1 MVNELI
7 LPEGMN
13 VVPGTNDYGTLFEN
27 NIVDGEF
34 KSNGTNWVEYNNMDF
49 DSYWKTKVFDK
60 MYSDD
65 MKVKHRLAIVSEIMR
80 DPGNTGG
87 NECVDEVNEAK
98 NAIMFTGKIDW
109 YEEDKGLGRIA
120 GNRVGVMIKFPDEV
134 TEEQLNTLKIH
145 IAGKVYG
152 KDALDE
158 HEGKK
163 VLWYYPLVK
172 SNEDSFKVSLVWGE
186 ETNNQDFWIFISPTT
201 ELKEAEVATE
211 EKVSKK
217 A

>member
-65 MKVKHRLAIVSEIMR
+65 MKVKHGLAIVSEIMR

-152 KDALDE
+152 KDSLDE

-211 EKVSKK
+211 EKK
-217 A
+217 

>member
-1 MVNELI
+1 MVNDLK
-7 LPEGMN
+7 LPESMN

-27 NIVDGEF
+27 NIVDGVFEG
-34 KSNGTNWVEYNNMDF
+34 NGTNWVEYNNLDV
-49 DSYWKTKVFDK
+49 DSYWKTKAMDK
-60 MYSDD
+60 MYFAD
-65 MKVKHRLAIVSEIMR
+65 MKVTHNLAIVSKIMR

-87 NECVDEVNEAK
+87 DECIDNINEAE

-109 YEEDKGLGRIA
+109 YEKDEGLGRIA
-120 GNRVGVMIKFPDEV
+120 GNRVGVMIKFPEDV
-134 TEEQLNTLKIH
+134 TEEQLNSLRIH

-172 SNEDSFKVSLVWGE
+172 SSEDSFKVKLVWGK
-186 ETNNQDFWIFISPTT
+186 ETDNQIFWIFISPTT
-201 ELKEAEVATE
+201 ELKAPETT
-211 EKVSKK
+211 KH
-217 A
+217 

>member
-1 MVNELI
+1 
-7 LPEGMN
+7 
-13 VVPGTNDYGTLFEN
+13 
-27 NIVDGEF
+27 
-34 KSNGTNWVEYNNMDF
+34 
-49 DSYWKTKVFDK
+49 

-65 MKVKHRLAIVSEIMR
+65 MKVKHGLAIVSEIMR

-211 EKVSKK
+211 EKSK
-217 A
+217 